1 MRIMNK
7 NRLMA
12 GMITITIL
20 TGSIASGTVYAAEA
34 GSGKE
39 EVVYVMTN
47 ADGSTKNVNVVNIFG
62 KGSVTDYG
70 NYGSVK
76 MLNTLDSIKQDGD
89 KITFSSNA
97 DKVYYQGTLENTQ
110 LPWNITLTYELDGKE
125 ITPDNLAG
133 KSGKLKIKIK
143 IEKNESCTSDFYDS
157 YALQASLTLDTEN
170 CKNITA
176 ENATMANVGADKQIS
191 YTVLPGKG
199 LDAEITADV
208 TDFEMDA
215 VSINAVKMNL
225 NIEIDD
231 TELMDKVRE
240 IMDAAKDLN
249 EGADKLSDGTNTL
262 SDGGNTLYTGVQ
274 SLQSGASTLNDGVA
288 ALNDGITQM
297 ESALNTLNAQSST
310 LNDGS
315 AQMLQ
320 ALRTIQSELSGVS
333 VTTEQLK
340 QLTDSSSAIRQG
352 ISDLYQGAV
361 NLQNSLSYESYTAAM
376 KQGGLDIGG
385 LQAGNTQALANLS
398 AQVEQLKNALAQIQ
412 SIPGYE
418 SNAELAGQAAQLQAQ
433 IESLGNIITL
443 LTGNNAAIAGTKQYI
458 DGVSQ
463 VMAEL
468 VTGIATLQQNYEAF
482 HQAIVRLTDTLSN
495 LAVNMNSLKAGI
507 DELVV
512 NYEKLDSG
520 TSEYTNGVAQIVA
533 AYSQIVTG
541 GTQLADGSKELLT
554 GSKSLT
560 DGTLR
565 LCDGI
570 TELKSGV
577 TELNDGTQEFYDK
590 TADMDTQVQDSID
603 EMLNSIFGGDSE
615 VVSFVSDKN
624 ENVDLVQF
632 VIKTSSIKKVEVI
645 QETKTETEKLS
656 FWQKL
661 INLFR

>member
-1 MRIMNK
+1 MNK

-20 TGSIASGTVYAAEA
+20 TESIGSVTVYAAEE

-70 NYGSVK
+70 NYGVIK
-76 MLNTLDSIKQDGD
+76 MLNTLDAIKQDGD
-89 KITFSSNA
+89 KVTFSSDV

-110 LPWNITLTYELDGKE
+110 LPWNITFTYELDGKE
-125 ITPDNLAG
+125 ITPENLAG

-157 YALQASLTLDTEN
+157 YALQAALTLDTTK
-170 CKNITA
+170 CKNIEA
-176 ENATMANVGADKQIS
+176 ENATMANVGADKQLS

-225 NIEIDD
+225 NLEIDD
-231 TELMDKVRE
+231 TDLMDKVRE

-249 EGADKLSDGTNTL
+249 EGADKFSDGTNKL

-274 SLQSGASTLNDGVA
+274 SLQSGAASLDDGVA
-288 ALNDGITQM
+288 ALNDGIVQM
-297 ESALNTLNAQSST
+297 NTALNTLNERSAT
-310 LNDGS
+310 LNNGS
-315 AQMLQ
+315 TQMLQ

-340 QLTDSSSAIRQG
+340 QLTDSSTAIKQG

-361 NLQNSLSYESYTAAM
+361 SLQNTLSYGNYTAAM
-376 KQGGLDIGG
+376 NQRGLDIGG

-398 AQVEQLKNALAQIQ
+398 AQVEQLQNAMAQIQ

-418 SNAELAGQAAQLQAQ
+418 CNAELAGQAAQLQAQ

-463 VMAEL
+463 GMAEL
-468 VTGIATLQQNYEAF
+468 VTGIAALQQNYEAF
-482 HQAIVRLTDTLSN
+482 HQAVFELADTLSN
-495 LAVNMNSLKAGI
+495 LAVNINSLKAGI
-507 DELVV
+507 DKLVV

-520 TSEYTNGVAQIVA
+520 MSEYTNGMAQIVA

-541 GTQLADGSKELLT
+541 SANLADGSKELLT
-554 GSKSLT
+554 GSKNLT
-560 DGTLR
+560 DGTLS

-590 TADMDTQVQDSID
+590 TADMDIQVQDGID
-603 EMLNSIFGGDSE
+603 EMLDSISGGDSE

-624 ENVDLVQF
+624 ENVDSVQF
-632 VIKTSSIKKVEVI
+632 VIKTSAIKKAEVT
-645 QETKTETEKLS
+645 QETKTKTEKLS